1 MVGQNFAHALP
12 SQGKWKQDV
21 SRWLAEDVPSFD
33 IGGFVVGDDQ
43 KSATLWCKESVCFLI
58 DFKTNPASFFF

>member
-12 SQGKWKQDV
+12 SQGHWKQDV

-33 IGGFVVGDDQ
+33 IGGFVVGDDE
-43 KSATLWCKESVCFLI
+43 KSATLWCKESVRFSNPCFTYI
-58 DFKTNPASFFF
+58 